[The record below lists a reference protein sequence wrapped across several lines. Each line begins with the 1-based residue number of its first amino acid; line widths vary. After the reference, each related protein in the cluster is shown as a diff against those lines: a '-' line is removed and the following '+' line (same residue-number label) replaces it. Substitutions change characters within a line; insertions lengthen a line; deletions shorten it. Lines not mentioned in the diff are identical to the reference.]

1 MTDPNIR
8 KISCSNPA
16 MDLIDSAVRILKEGG
31 IVVAPTET
39 RYGVLGRIDNEKTVE
54 KIYRLKKRVPE
65 EATAIFVRSREEI
78 SRFAYENE
86 NSKKL
91 SQIFLPGPL
100 TLVLRDKSGLP
111 APIVVDKKIGIRY
124 SPSKVIMKIL
134 AGTDVNLTATS
145 ANISGNREAVTI
157 SEISQSFGL
166 GVDLYLDSG
175 RLDAQPS
182 TVVDCS
188 GKELR
193 ILREGAIAGKEIKE
207 KAAQD

>member
-1 MTDPNIR
+1 MMTDPNIL
-8 KISCSNPA
+8 KISCSDPA
-16 MDLIDSAVRILKEGG
+16 TDLIDSAVRILKEGG

-39 RYGVLGRIDNEKTVE
+39 RYGVLGRIDNIKTVE
-54 KIYRLKKRVPE
+54 KIYRLKKRAVE

-91 SQIFLPGPL
+91 SETFLPGPL

-111 APIVVDKKIGIRY
+111 APIVVDKKIGIRF
-124 SPSKVIMKIL
+124 SSSRVISKIL
-134 AGTDVNLTATS
+134 AEIDVNLTATS
-145 ANISGNREAVTI
+145 ANISGNKEAVTI
-157 SEISQSFGL
+157 SEISQSFGG
-166 GVDLYLDSG
+166 GVDLYFDSGLLDSP
-175 RLDAQPS
+175 PS

-193 ILREGAIAGKEIKE
+193 ILREGAIASKELIE
-207 KAAQD
+207 TVA